1 MERKYLPVSI
11 DITGARILVLGGDEQ
26 AFKKIQILR
35 RFGATVEVVSRRIE
49 DSIIKLGIPC
59 KLKQYDASDLDGC
72 LLVYSCLNNE
82 ESDLQVLADAAA
94 RGILCNIHDQPELC
108 RFISPAV
115 YQYHNMTVAVAS
127 NGLNVHNSI
136 RLRDHLATYLNE
148 HIQKI
153 IEL

>member
-1 MERKYLPVSI
+1 MERNYLPVSI

-35 RFGATVEVVSRRIE
+35 RFGAAVEVVSRRIE
-49 DSIIKLGIPC
+49 DSILKLEIPY
-59 KLKQYDASDLDGC
+59 KLKQYESIDLDGC
-72 LLVYSCLNNE
+72 LLVYSCLNNHE
-82 ESDLQVLADAAA
+82 TDLQVLADATA
-94 RGILCNIHDQPELC
+94 RGILCNIHDRPELC

-115 YQYHNMTVAVAS
+115 YQNRNMTVAVAS

-136 RLRDHLATYLNE
+136 QLRDHLATYLNE

-153 IEL
+153 IDL